1 MPSLFAT
8 PTLQVTLAQE
18 QIFVHPNSDSDS
30 PTEDPSLRGTL
41 VLTLPKRRAVKE
53 LKVVLIGL
61 CDVTGGE
68 NHPYES
74 SETLRKELLVDLEGE
89 VLEAGSY

>member
-1 MPSLFAT
+1 MPSLFAA

-18 QIFVHPNSDSDS
+18 QIFVKPNVSNA
-30 PTEDPSLRGTL
+30 PVEDPTLRGTL
-41 VLTLPKRRAVKE
+41 VLHLPKRRAVRE

-68 NHPYES
+68 DHPYES
-74 SETLRKELLVDLEGE
+74 SEALRKELLVDLEGE
-89 VLEAGSY
+89 ILEAGSY